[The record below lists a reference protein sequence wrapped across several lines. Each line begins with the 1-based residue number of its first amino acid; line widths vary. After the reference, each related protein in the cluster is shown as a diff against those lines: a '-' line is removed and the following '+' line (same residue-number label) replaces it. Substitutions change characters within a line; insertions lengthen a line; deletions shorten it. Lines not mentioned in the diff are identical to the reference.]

1 MRHEAIL
8 VVRFCSQAE
17 AEMAE
22 RSLAPDNQ
30 PLPPYLSLV
39 VERRGGELVYKVA
52 CRDRP
57 LQTLLSTLDDILQA
71 LIMVEPIVCEMREGG
86 AERAAPR

>member
-1 MRHEAIL
+1 MRHEAVL

-22 RSLAPDNQ
+22 RSLAPDNN
-30 PLPPYLSLV
+30 PLPPYLSLS
-39 VERRGGELVYKVA
+39 VERRGEELVYKVA
-52 CRDRP
+52 CRERP

-71 LIMVEPIVCEMREGG
+71 LLLVEPIICEKRGEG
-86 AERAAPR
+86 R